1 MTQKAKIL
9 VVDPIFRGS
18 RLFYSWMAWDAYKRA
33 GFEPVVVTRRDYDTP
48 QLAEFFKQPITPVA
62 DLVLP
67 DGFWYGKLTVEQI
80 ETLVDSVL
88 KTAAGD
94 DRVHVHFSGLNE
106 VFPEILQVLAAKAGA
121 DAGRLTFSFV
131 EYDARFVVAPTS
143 NWAPKADAIKAF
155 MKVFPDSR
163 FFLLDDRFET
173 VTQSDATKG
182 LVFLPDPAPMEADE
196 IAAAQA
202 ASAKSKLWVDSD
214 RLRIV
219 GVGRQNKRKGLTD
232 VIRASRLIDGI
243 ADGIGVYLS
252 GPLDDS
258 DADKRGELTALNNA
272 RRLHWRDEYVA
283 EDEIR
288 RVYRDSDYVMMP
300 YDKSFEG
307 SSGVF
312 AYAAAFGKP
321 MIGTDHGVVGHRI
334 REHGLG
340 FVYPAG
346 DGRELSDLLI
356 SLPRP
361 GTPEYDRL
369 AANVQTYFST
379 HNIDIF
385 RKTLVGETTRTIEAK
400 VTTTKTTAEPVA
412 ASTATVVSAV
422 PAAPVPLPVPA
433 SAEPVARNIQKAIED
448 LLGQP
453 GGVEY
458 KQILLLDTSVASK
471 NMGDHI
477 IMDSV
482 RRLLRFFFPHA
493 LFVNVPT
500 HEYMGTEGLKLLAQ
514 ADHAFVCGTN
524 LLCSNADDYKQ
535 WKLRG
540 SDAFVL
546 SNLTLLGVGWWQYQD
561 AANPYTAFLYNQI
574 LSKTGFHSTRD
585 GYTQAKLDEM
595 GISKVINTCCPT
607 TWFLTRRHQ
616 ARLPKERQDKAV
628 FTFTD
633 YNKNAA
639 RDGAVL
645 KTLLKMYKEV
655 YVWLQGTGDFAYAKE
670 LGIPGIRFIAPTVDA
685 YDEFLTST
693 PCDYIGTRLHAGIR
707 ALQKGRNA
715 LILAVDNR
723 ALEIARDVNLPVIAR
738 DDAKAFEEAMAAPWN
753 INIRVPYDRI
763 ATWGRQFGLP
773 ASFDLEYM
781 LDHALYGD
789 VSSPQVEQ
797 DQQVKGTIYLA
808 SQYRSDTYAHY
819 YTTFYDFEDGISMSL
834 KLFRYG
840 DMSGFEFRPKE
851 NSAKDSSAFFKQMNT
866 GMPFQ
871 TDENGEFI
879 RVFANSKTKQLSA
892 GGGLKGVTPSFVGK
906 INRLL
911 DAIRDLKSPASI
923 ELAKNMSD
931 QPAAFQFLNEV
942 AAAFEEVPLPM
953 PGLEAA

>member
-33 GFEPVVVTRRDYDTP
+33 GYEPVVVTRKDYDTP
-48 QLAEFFKQPITPVA
+48 QLAEFFKEPIKPVA

-67 DGFWYGKLTVEQI
+67 EGFWYGKLSIDQI
-80 ETLVDSVL
+80 EALVASVL
-88 KTAAGD
+88 KTAAGEA
-94 DRVHVHFSGLNE
+94 RAHVHFSGLNE
-106 VFPEILQVLAAKAGA
+106 VFPEILQVLMAKARG
-121 DAGRLTFSFV
+121 DAGRLSFSFV
-131 EYDARFVVAPTS
+131 EYDARFVVSPS
-143 NWAPKADAIKAF
+143 ENWGPKAAAIRAF
-155 MKVFPDSR
+155 MTVFPDSR
-163 FFLLDDRFET
+163 FFLLDDRFAG
-173 VTQSDATKG
+173 VPPSDATKG
-182 LVFLPDPAPMEADE
+182 LIFLPDPAPMEADE
-196 IAAAQA
+196 IAEAQA
-202 ASAKSKLWVDSD
+202 GSQKSSLWVDSD
-214 RLRIV
+214 RLRVV
-219 GVGRQNKRKGLTD
+219 GVGRQNKRKGLVD

-243 ADGIGVYLS
+243 ADGIGIYLS
-252 GPLDDS
+252 GPLDAS

-272 RRLHWRDEYVA
+272 KRLHWRDEYVA

-288 RVYRDSDYVMMP
+288 RVYRDADYVMMP

-321 MIGTDHGVVGHRI
+321 MVGTDHGVVGHRI

-346 DGRELSDLLI
+346 DGRELSDLLV

-369 AANVQTYFST
+369 AANVRAYFST

-385 RKTLVGETTRTIEAK
+385 RKTLVGETTRTLEVK
-400 VTTTKTTAEPVA
+400 VTGKTAAPSPARPVTAVA
-412 ASTATVVSAV
+412 
-422 PAAPVPLPVPA
+422 PAAKPPAPVPAPIAADATTGGHNV
-433 SAEPVARNIQKAIED
+433 QKAIEE
-448 LLGQP
+448 LLERP
-453 GGVEY
+453 GGVDY

-655 YVWLQGTGDFAYAKE
+655 HVWLQGTGDFAYAKE
-670 LGIPGIRFIAPTVDA
+670 LGIPGIKFIAPTVDA

-693 PCDYIGTRLHAGIR
+693 ACDYIGTRLHAGIR

-738 DDAKAFEEAMAAPWN
+738 DDAQAFEDAMASPWN

-773 ASFDLEYM
+773 ANFDLEYM

-789 VSSPQVEQ
+789 VTSPHAEPEA
-797 DQQVKGTIYLA
+797 QVKGTIYLA
-808 SQYRSDTYAHY
+808 SQYKSDTYSHF

-851 NSAKDSSAFFKQMNT
+851 NSAKASGEFYRQMNT

-879 RVFANSKTKQLSA
+879 RVFANPKTRQLSA
-892 GGGLKGVTPSFVGK
+892 GGGMNGVTPAFVGK
-906 INRLL
+906 INRLM

-923 ELAKNMSD
+923 ELAKGMTD
-931 QPAAFQFLNEV
+931 QPAAFTFLSEV
-942 AAAFEEVPLPM
+942 AAAFEEVPLPV
-953 PGLEAA
+953 PGLAAA